1 MASTSRSCAGPVS
14 SSSSSVKNG
23 GDSGGDDAVPESD
36 ASDTPTSSF
45 SLEQLKRKME
55 QESVE
60 FEFLKPICGL
70 VLQNPSEQHLSTFE
84 DAIKTVGKVPVHLSE
99 YVTFPFAI
107 HLKIIRK
114 YKESERIKIFKA
126 LSKLLKA
133 SDLRSSFEMFK
144 NVFEKLHVAL
154 LLKPDS
160 MEVNKQISEEELE
173 CVVTCIHSLT
183 ASSLGYHMDTICEPD
198 NVKVFGFSIYILLQL
213 LGPDMLKRIRLKT
226 LEILENEVNL
236 CEGKPKSSQVLFNF
250 LPGIISALRKICLPS
265 AGQSVKSIILKS
277 LHLMGATINVCLE
290 FKSSGDLDKA
300 DGVLSQI
307 VELLSADFVLNE
319 DADYRKSY
327 FDFCRQLATDKDKL
341 PKCSKAITSI
351 LLRMK
356 EDDESAIAG
365 ASNEVL
371 DDLGAVEEIKF
382 EDLSNLLMSAG
393 DRLKSG
399 NDTACILSLKEAASI
414 LSSRK
419 LSFLEFQTFLP
430 LVFQFVNEMVW
441 KFRNTIT
448 VNNSRISDPV
458 FVATCRVCCNLA
470 SATDLD
476 EIMYEFTN
484 VLSEM
489 QNNPHS
495 ISYTTGVIV
504 TFNNVLSIVT
514 KSKSSLSEFEAA
526 NIAEIYLTLVDKQST
541 EITLQTLASDI
552 PAVQSAAEMR
562 RMYLLEGLGILGS
575 AYPNSVIP
583 IVLYPLIEHAGSQNS
598 EAVNEAAE
606 LALKNISS
614 PIPLDEFL
622 NKNLDFI
629 ISEVSVRMLN
639 LILYPNCPNALVFL
653 ADYFDFSNEAFSGFI
668 DQVFE
673 RCSDVFGGGNVEHIY
688 VKIYYA
694 LIRSISRHFKM
705 QETQNNLDVNT
716 KPTKSLQD
724 RLLDYQKSVGI
735 NLPSDNPNSLDE
747 VQEDNADDEGLDGC
761 PQENDD
767 QNNLEVAL
775 DPVRLLVLKISHRV
789 LNFLP
794 NNERSI
800 RLTTM
805 DCLILGVELLK
816 THENSVLPLA
826 HTIWQNLVPR
836 FDEKDYVVV
845 RKSFELLQSLC
856 KSCGTFLKKRTIDEA
871 FPRLSS
877 LLLMLAKEGEQVKN
891 KNRQYYT
898 YTQAYKLQL
907 CVLQGMGDLL
917 AAIDVQ
923 EFELDKIVS
932 GCILYLKP
940 NQHKNLRDAAT
951 KLLESVAKG
960 KHCRTVWMKLIAN
973 GLREAPAI
981 PPHPSFTPVPQAYFS
996 LHSS

>member
-1 MASTSRSCAGPVS
+1 MASTSRSSSGAGEPFP
-14 SSSSSVKNG
+14 SSSVK
-23 GDSGGDDAVPESD
+23 DDGSEDKSLEA
-36 ASDTPTSSF
+36 ASSTSSVTV
-45 SLEQLKRKME
+45 EQLKQRME
-55 QESVE
+55 QESIE
-60 FEFLKPICGL
+60 FAFLKPICAL
-70 VLQNPSEQHLSTFE
+70 ILQDPSEQHLSTFE
-84 DAIKTVGKVPVHLSE
+84 NAIKTVGKVPVHLSE

-107 HLKIIRK
+107 HLKLIRK
-114 YKESERIKIFKA
+114 YKESQRISIFKA
-126 LSKLLKA
+126 LSKLLQA
-133 SDLRSSFEMFK
+133 SNLQSSFEMFK
-144 NVFEKLHVAL
+144 NVFEKLHIAL
-154 LLKPDS
+154 LVKIDS
-160 MEVNKQISEEELE
+160 MEVNKQISDEELD
-173 CVVTCIHSLT
+173 CVVKCIHGLT

-198 NVKVFGFSIYILLQL
+198 NVKVFGFSIFILLQL
-213 LGPDMLKRIRLKT
+213 LGPDIVKRVRLKT
-226 LEILENEVNL
+226 LEVLENEVSL
-236 CEGKPKSSQVLFNF
+236 CEGKPNRSQVLFNF

-265 AGQSVKSIILKS
+265 AGTSVKSIILKS
-277 LHLMGATINVCLE
+277 LHLMGTTINVCLE
-290 FKSSGDLDKA
+290 FQSSGDINKA

-307 VELLSADFVLNE
+307 VELLSADFVLNDDPE
-319 DADYRKSY
+319 YRKAY
-327 FDFCRQLATDKDKL
+327 FDFCRQLATDKEKL
-341 PKCSKAITSI
+341 PKCSKTVTSI

-356 EDDESAIAG
+356 DDDESAISG
-365 ASNEVL
+365 ASDEVL
-371 DDLGAVEEIKF
+371 DSLGVGEELKF
-382 EDLSNLLMSAG
+382 EDLSNLLLSAA

-399 NDTACILSLKEAASI
+399 NDTGCILALKEAASV

-419 LSFLEFQTFLP
+419 LSFIEFQTFLP

-441 KFRNTIT
+441 KYRNTIT
-448 VNNSRISDPV
+448 VDNTKKSDPV
-458 FVATCRVCCNLA
+458 FSASCRICCNLA
-470 SATDLD
+470 LAADID
-476 EIMYEFTN
+476 EIMYEFTS

-504 TFNNVLSIVT
+504 TFNNVLTVVT
-514 KSKSSLSEFEAA
+514 KSKPSSLSEFEAA
-526 NIAEIYLTLVDKQST
+526 NIAEIYLCLVDMQST
-541 EITLQTLASDI
+541 EVTLQTIASEI
-552 PAVQSAAEMR
+552 PAVQSAAEIR
-562 RMYLLEGLGILGS
+562 RTYLLEGLGILGS
-575 AYPNSVIP
+575 AYPNNVIP

-606 LALKNISS
+606 LALNTISS
-614 PIPLDEFL
+614 PVKLDEFL
-622 NKNLDFI
+622 KQNFDFI
-629 ISEVSVRMLN
+629 VSEVSVRMLN

-673 RCSDVFGGGNVEHIY
+673 RCSDEFGGGNVEHIY

-705 QETQNNLDVNT
+705 QETCTPDTNLIA
-716 KPTKSLQD
+716 KKSLQD

-735 NLPSDNPNSLDE
+735 QIPSETKSSEDE
-747 VQEDNADDEGLDGC
+747 TQAENGNDEDLEEC
-761 PQENDD
+761 PQENED
-767 QNNLEVAL
+767 QNEVEEPL
-775 DPVRLLVLKISHRV
+775 DPVRVLVLKISHRV

-805 DCLILGVELLK
+805 DCLILGVEILK

-845 RKSFELLQSLC
+845 RKSFELLHSLC

-877 LLLMLAKEGEQVKN
+877 LLLMLAKEGELIKN

-907 CVLQGMGDLL
+907 TVLQGMGDLL

-940 NQHKNLRDAAT
+940 NQHKNLQEAAT
-951 KLLESVAKG
+951 KLLESVAQG
-960 KHCRTVWMKLIAN
+960 KHCRTVWMKLVAN
-973 GLREAPAI
+973 GLKTVPAI
-981 PPHPSFTPVPQAYFS
+981 PPHSSFTPIPPAY
-996 LHSS
+996 LNI